1 MFNGYVT
8 DRHRWRDMSHQCV
21 ALYETDAL
29 DQVCSLVTET
39 LDISTTAPR
48 DSVEVEATSLQFGP
62 CYYFRFTT

>member
-29 DQVCSLVTET
+29 DQDVQSCDR
-39 LDISTTAPR
+39 DIGHFNYCA
-48 DSVEVEATSLQFGP
+48 
-62 CYYFRFTT
+62 